1 MRIGISPPD
10 RLIDCCI
17 AGHKSLLYQINETF
31 IGAAL
36 VGGSVYVAE
45 LPLPGGGKK
54 VVAAAAWFGPG
65 EGLLAS

>member
-1 MRIGISPPD
+1 M
-10 RLIDCCI
+10 
-17 AGHKSLLYQINETF
+17 NETF

-45 LPLPGGGKK
+45 TPLQGGGKK